1 MKVKVCVDV
10 DISDLQN
17 SMNKITVSQTENLL
31 DLESQESMIV
41 ENVKVR
47 VSRLFHCKCN
57 RTKKID
63 FLEHNFEQAAITID
77 VMNKA
82 SSKAVEV
89 CVSLLRCCNI

>member
-1 MKVKVCVDV
+1 MEVKVCVDV

-47 VSRLFHCKCN
+47 VSRLIAN
-57 RTKKID
+57 VTAQEKID